1 MLAQNI
7 LTLTYTATGLSAGVT
22 YQFRVQS
29 RNSFGLSAMS
39 TTLAVVAASVPDT
52 PLNFSNVAGV
62 TNASQIGLSWIQGVS
77 NGGSPVLDY

>member
-1 MLAQNI
+1 M
-7 LTLTYTATGLSAGVT
+7 TTYTKTGLSAGVL
-22 YQFRVQS
+22 YQFSVQS
-29 RNSFGLSAMS
+29 CNSYGLSAQS
-39 TTLAVVAASVPDT
+39 TALAVVASSVPDT